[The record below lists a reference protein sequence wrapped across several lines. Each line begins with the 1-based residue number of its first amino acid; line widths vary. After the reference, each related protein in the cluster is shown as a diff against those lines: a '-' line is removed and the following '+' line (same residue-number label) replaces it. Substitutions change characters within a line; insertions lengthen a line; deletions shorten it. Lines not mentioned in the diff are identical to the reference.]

1 MLTLGL
7 TITCMLWQGI
17 ATQTLLEVATSLN
30 ASLFVKYVQDS
41 GLAPAFTKNG
51 QFTLFIPTDDA
62 FNALPSDVK
71 MQLTKEPELL
81 RKVLMF
87 HGVDGIKYSSM
98 LSDELEVESLV
109 MDAKIR
115 INIYNNPKP
124 IVLASGS
131 EVIRTDINATN
142 GVIHLL
148 SRVMYPLPTAD
159 AVQFMAQNNQ
169 LGTLLYSVAM
179 TPLRGIL
186 QAGGPFTIFA
196 PNNDAFNKLPV
207 GYWSDLFNQNYTAY
221 VDMLKYHVV
230 QGTIYSEGLKSGPLT
245 SYTRQTLHVHV
256 NHNGVMINNGT
267 VVQADQTIKNGVIHI
282 VDRVL
287 IPGP

>member
-1 MLTLGL
+1 MMLVLYFVSL
-7 TITCMLWQGI
+7 IWQC
-17 ATQTLLEVATSLN
+17 ATSQTLLDVANTLN
-30 ASLFVKYVQDS
+30 AKTFVSYVQAT
-41 GLAPAFTKNG
+41 GLASPFTKNG
-51 QFTLFIPTDDA
+51 QFTLFVPTDDA
-62 FNALPSDVK
+62 FNALPTDVK
-71 MQLTKEPELL
+71 RQLTKEPDLL

-87 HGVDGIKYSSM
+87 HGVDGIKYSSQ
-98 LSDELEVESLV
+98 LADEMEINSLDL
-109 MDAKIR
+109 DAKIR
-115 INIYNNPKP
+115 INIYNNPKT

-148 SRVMYPLPTAD
+148 SRVMFPLPTAD
-159 AVQFMAQNNQ
+159 AVQYLAQNND

-179 TPLRGIL
+179 TPLRAVL

-196 PNNDAFNKLPV
+196 PNNDAFNKLQV

-230 QGTIYSEGLKSGPLT
+230 PGTVYSAGLTSGPVAALT
-245 SYTRQTLHVHV
+245 GQTLHVHV
-256 NHNGVMINNGT
+256 NNNGVMINNAS
-267 VVQADQTIKNGVIHI
+267 VVLADQTIKNGVIHVI
-282 VDRVL
+282 DAVL